1 MHDLLIKLNTEILKY
16 NKNANLDIIGKA
28 FNFALDAHDGQ
39 KRKSGEDYICHPVEV
54 ACILASLEMDVKAIA
69 SALLHDVVEDTG
81 IPLEKIKQEF
91 GEDVAIMVD
100 GVTKLG
106 RIQYTSKEEQ
116 HIESLRKM
124 FLAMAKDIRV
134 IVIKLADRLHNM
146 RTMKSMPEDKQR
158 EKSRETMEV
167 YAPLAHRLGMSNIKG
182 ELEDLALKYLDPVAF
197 HEIAKS
203 IDQKKRERDDYIDS
217 VMNTIKNRLNE
228 INIDGTI
235 SGRAK
240 HFYSIYRKMYTQ
252 NKSMEE
258 IYDLFAVRI
267 IVHTLS
273 DCYAVLGMV
282 HELYKPIPMRFKDY
296 IAMPKPNMYQ
306 SLHST
311 VIGPF
316 GKPLEI
322 QIRTWEMHTVAEKGI
337 AAHWKYKEG
346 STADTDSDSKLL
358 WVRQLLEMQKETIDE
373 DDFMRTLKIDLFAD
387 EVFVFTPNGDV
398 INLPAGASPIDFAF
412 SIHSAI
418 GYKMMGAKV
427 NGKIV
432 PIDHPLSNGD
442 IVEILTSPNVHGP
455 SRDWLKIVRTSQARN
470 KINQWFK
477 KERRD
482 ENIIRGKDMIEKEL
496 RRHSLSYN
504 QLFISEWTAP
514 ILKRYNLNSIED
526 LFASIGYGGLSAS
539 KVIMKLRE
547 DYIKAA
553 EEERRIN
560 AGGVVLPPEIAYT
573 DSKKS
578 HASSNGIIVHGLDNC
593 LVRLAHCCMP
603 VPGDDIIGF
612 ITRGRGVS
620 VHRRDCPNMSAS
632 ALAEENLTRFIDV
645 SWENKELS
653 SAYLIELAIEADD
666 RPNLLLEITTS
677 LAEIKASI
685 KSFNARTVKGNT
697 AIVMVALEITSTA
710 QLELIIKKTRSIRGV
725 YSVNRSTQ

>member
-1 MHDLLIKLNTEILKY
+1 MHALLEKLKTEILKY
-16 NKNANLDIIGKA
+16 NKNANIALVEEA
-28 FNFALDAHDGQ
+28 FNFALNAHNGQ
-39 KRKSGEDYICHPVEV
+39 KRKSGEDYIFHPLEV
-54 ACILASLEMDVKAIA
+54 ARILASLEMDVQAIIA
-69 SALLHDVVEDTG
+69 ALLHDVVEDTEYT
-81 IPLEKIKQEF
+81 LDDVREKF
-91 GEDVAIMVD
+91 GDDVAVMVD

-106 RIQYTSKEEQ
+106 KIQYTSKEEQ

-146 RTMKSMPEDKQR
+146 RTLKSMSEEKQR

-182 ELEDLALKYLDPVAF
+182 ELEDLALKYLDPIAF

-217 VMNTIKNRLNE
+217 VMDTIKKRLKE
-228 INIDGTI
+228 LNIDGTI

-252 NKSMEE
+252 NKSIEE

-267 IVHTLS
+267 IVHSLS

-346 STADTDSDSKLL
+346 STAVTDSDSKLL

-442 IVEILTSPNVHGP
+442 IVEILTSPNIHGP
-455 SRDWLKIVRTSQARN
+455 SRDWLKVVKTSQARN

-477 KERRD
+477 KERRE
-482 ENIIRGKDMIEKEL
+482 ENIIRGKDMVEKEL
-496 RRHSLSYN
+496 KRHSLSYN
-504 QLFISEWTAP
+504 QLFITEWLSP
-514 ILKRYNLNSIED
+514 ILRRYNLNSIED

-547 DYIKAA
+547 EYMKSI
-553 EEERRIN
+553 EEKQQIN
-560 AGGVVLPPEIAYT
+560 AQNVVLPPELAYT

-620 VHRRDCPNMSAS
+620 VHRRDCPNMSAE
-632 ALAEENLTRFIDV
+632 ALPEEDLKRFINV
-645 SWENKELS
+645 SWENKISAS
-653 SAYLIELAIEADD
+653 SYLIELAIEADD
-666 RPNLLLEITTS
+666 RSNLLLEITTA
-677 LAEIKASI
+677 LAEIKAPI
-685 KSFNARTVKGNT
+685 KSFNARTSKNNT
-697 AIVMVALEITSTA
+697 AVIMVALEISSTA
-710 QLELIIKKTRSIRGV
+710 QLEMIVKKIRSLKGI
-725 YSVNRSTQ
+725 YSVTRSTQ